1 MRLLFACF
9 IVFTS
14 AMAFIPIA
22 DIPNVFNIWD
32 KVQHALAFAMLTIA
46 GTLAYPKRVKL
57 VCAGL
62 MLYGMGI
69 EVVQS
74 NFTTTRF
81 GEVSDL
87 LADVVGIAAG
97 WAIYLLVRKVT
108 KDRS

>member
-1 MRLLFACF
+1 MQLIFACF

-14 AMAFIPIA
+14 AMAFVPIA
-22 DIPNVFNIWD
+22 DIPNVFNLWD
-32 KVQHALAFAMLTIA
+32 KVQHALAFATLTIA
-46 GTLAYPKRVKL
+46 GTLAYPKHAKL
-57 VCAGL
+57 VYAGL
-62 MLYGMGI
+62 MLYGLAI
-69 EVVQS
+69 EVIQS

-87 LADVVGIAAG
+87 LADVIGIAAG